1 MKRMWEECGDLAG
14 RLAALAPKNRETR
27 QERVHRQRLRERV
40 NQFWDVL
47 QGGAAGGK
55 PQRR

>member
-1 MKRMWEECGDLAG
+1 MKRMWEGCGGLAE
-14 RLAALAPKNRETR
+14 RLAALAPKSRETR
-27 QERVHRQRLRERV
+27 QERVRRQRLRERV

-47 QGGAAGGK
+47 QGGAADGK

>member
-1 MKRMWEECGDLAG
+1 MWEGCGGLAE
-14 RLAALAPKNRETR
+14 RLAALAPKSRETR
-27 QERVHRQRLRERV
+27 QERVRRQRLRERV

-47 QGGAAGGK
+47 QGGAADGK